1 MASNPF
7 HWPANQRCAVSLT
20 YDDALP
26 VHYEYVGPGLAA
38 AGLRGT
44 FNITIS
50 QDPVLHPEAW
60 RTLAQAG
67 HELANHTLFHPCRRT
82 PPENYGWLEEH
93 YDLCDYTPKRFEQE
107 LTVANLVLYLLDG
120 KRERTY
126 GNTCCNTTLGRGDQ
140 ETSMDDILR
149 KLFVA
154 ARGPI
159 NQHIAD
165 PLAGINLM
173 QVGHFSGDTQA
184 ASWADI
190 QQEIGEA
197 AEMGGWIVF
206 MIHGV
211 GKGTHGLY
219 METETHEK
227 LVTWLGE
234 KRAEIWTA
242 PFIEAAKWV
251 KSRAS

>member
-1 MASNPF
+1 MKSEPF

-26 VHYEYVGPGLAA
+26 VHYETVGPSLVQ

-44 FNITIS
+44 FNLTITG
-50 QDPVLHPEAW
+50 DPLEHPEAW
-60 RTLAQAG
+60 RELARAG

-82 PPENYGWLEEH
+82 PPANYGWLEEH
-93 YDLCDYTPKRFEQE
+93 YDLCDYTPQRFEQE
-107 LTVANLVLYLLDG
+107 LRVANLVLYLLDG
-120 KRERTY
+120 KHERTY
-126 GNTCCNTTLGRGDQ
+126 GNTCCNTTIGRGDQ
-140 ETSMDDILR
+140 ETSMDGILR

-165 PLAGINLM
+165 PRAGINLLR
-173 QVGHFSGDTQA
+173 VGHFSGDAEGGSLTT
-184 ASWADI
+184 I
-190 QQEIGEA
+190 QQEIDEA

-211 GKGTHGLY
+211 GKGTHDLY

-227 LVTWLGE
+227 LIDWLRE
-234 KRAEIWTA
+234 KRQEVWTA
-242 PFIEAAKWV
+242 PFIEVAKYV
-251 KSRAS
+251 RDKA